1 MPVLLQIDFPYPGP
15 WGAKMTADFRH
26 MAENISVEPGLK
38 WKIWTESREL
48 GEAGGIYLFET
59 LDAAEM
65 YLEKDRERLA
75 AEGFV
80 KINAKLFEVNVEL
93 SALDRAPL

>member
-1 MPVLLQIDFPYPGP
+1 
-15 WGAKMTADFRH
+15 
-26 MAENISVEPGLK
+26 
-38 WKIWTESREL
+38 
-48 GEAGGIYLFET
+48 
-59 LDAAEM
+59 M
-65 YLEKDRERLA
+65 YLDKHSERLA